1 MHARVAHTLLT
12 LLLTTSLLLTP
23 AALGTNAPD
32 SRSPTM
38 QTVAAFDLNDLR
50 SSH

>member
-1 MHARVAHTLLT
+1 MYASFAHTLLA
-12 LLLTTSLLLTP
+12 LLLTTGLLLTP
-23 AALGTNAPD
+23 GAPGTNAPD

-38 QTVAAFDLNDLR
+38 QTGAAFDLNDLR